1 MANIPF
7 TNATDYRTPEGAA
20 NYLEMPDFS
29 SAAGAVGEGLSRI
42 GEAVGQYAEQQQK
55 QDDLTAVSSAMNKLQ
70 AHVRNAQ
77 YGDPTAQPGTPEA
90 SGYFGLQ
97 SKAAVDGLGSATQGI
112 DDYRKSL
119 MQGMTGE
126 QMRVFQQS
134 SLSFQNSAFNAMAEH
149 AGRQRQAYQDQ
160 TDQDSLSNLAN
171 IGSGNLNNPGA
182 FARAINSGRN
192 LLQTRMALQ
201 GVPMDSPIAQARLQ
215 QWNDKFFT
223 QAARTATDSN
233 DAIKGQSILDAHRGH
248 MSALAYAQ
256 ASEYIRP
263 HLYRQQGTLGYHA
276 VSGDP
281 ETQPTA
287 IPQGTDPDATFA
299 AMIHLESGGQQ
310 TDAKGAP
317 LTSSKGAVGRAQI
330 MPDTA
335 REVAQQN
342 GIDWDE
348 NRFRTDG
355 NYNQALGQAYFS
367 QLCQKYGGNQTL
379 ACAAYNAGPGNV
391 DKWIKQNG
399 DPRTGA
405 VSDADFVAA
414 IPFDETRNYV
424 SRAGSAQS
432 APNDPPS
439 HTAPDWNAR
448 EVAISKLPI
457 ADEAKTYAYS
467 LLSRDKSIWEATTA
481 TQRGQLADSLKDLG
495 SAYAHGNTTNDI
507 PEAQIRQLQEPEQAE
522 RTIQSLQIMR
532 QGADEANALRFAPP
546 DQVAA
551 AMQRDTD
558 AMRNGEAISAYQK
571 RVQVANMRNAVIT
584 QRMEAMKKDPATYVA
599 SAPGMQQAAQAV
611 QAAQQSGD
619 PAQVAQAQQA
629 YAVQSMAMQRYL
641 APNQTPRILTN
652 DQVTAAVHTL
662 TSVDPS
668 KQDVVPIINAM
679 EQQYGQHFPQV
690 MGEMVRVGK
699 LPEPYQIMANMT
711 APGQFAGREM
721 YQRDLPLK
729 VEDLEKNVG
738 PDKLARIKPAGGVD
752 PIANKM
758 APFRTSAQWQAGG
771 IDLSNMVHDAIYRQA
786 LSYASR
792 GAGATQAIQ
801 HAWDDVVNS
810 KYDFSGTIR
819 APKGM
824 LGAVQTAG
832 KYYLQNLG
840 EKDISMPLTLRGLT
854 QHDVN
859 SYTLDRVKSQG
870 MMIMNP
876 DETGYNIVVPTDV
889 PGINRTI
896 VDPTGQPLTMT
907 LDGIRSGD
915 YLPKA
920 GPGSHGIA
928 RSNAEY
934 YRQQAQTAYA
944 QNNPGAN

>member
-55 QDDLTAVSSAMNKLQ
+55 QDNLTAVSSAMNKLQ

-112 DDYRKSL
+112 NDYRKSL

-215 QWNDKFFT
+215 QWNDQFFT
-223 QAARTATDSN
+223 QAAQSATNNN
-233 DAIKGQSILDAHRGH
+233 DAIKAQSILDANRGN
-248 MSALAYAQ
+248 MSAPTYAQ
-256 ASEYIRP
+256 ASEQNRP
-263 HLYRQQGTLGYHA
+263 HLYRQQGTMGYHA
-276 VSGDP
+276 VSGEP
-281 ETQPTA
+281 ETQAVA

-310 TDAKGAP
+310 MDAKGNTI
-317 LTSSKGAVGRAQI
+317 TSGKGAVGRAQL

-335 REVAQQN
+335 RQVAQSV
-342 GIDWDE
+342 GLPWDE
-348 NRFRTDG
+348 TRFRQDG
-355 NYNQALGQAYFS
+355 AYNQALGQAYFS

-391 DKWIKQNG
+391 DRWVKDIG
-399 DPRTGA
+399 DPRTGGI
-405 VSDADFVAA
+405 SDADFVAA
-414 IPFDETRNYV
+414 IPFNETRNYV
-424 SRAGSAQS
+424 SRAGAAQS
-432 APNDPPS
+432 APNEPPS

-457 ADEAKTYAYS
+457 ADESKTYAYS
-467 LLSRDKSIWEATTA
+467 RLRQEKSIWEATTA
-481 TQRGQLADSLKDLG
+481 TQRGQLADSLRDLG

-507 PEAQIRQLQEPEQAE
+507 PEAQIRQLQEPDQAE
-522 RTIQSLQIMR
+522 RTIQGLQVMR

-558 AMRNGEAISAYQK
+558 AMRNGEDIGSYQR
-571 RVQVANMRNAVIT
+571 RVQVASMRNAVIT

-599 SAPGMQQAAQAV
+599 SAPVMQQAAQAV

-619 PAQVAQAQQA
+619 PAQMAQAQQA
-629 YAVQSMAMQRYL
+629 YATQSMAMQRYL
-641 APNQTPRILTN
+641 APSQTPRILTN
-652 DQVTAAVHTL
+652 DQVQALCQKISSA
-662 TSVDPS
+662 DPA
-668 KQDVVPIINAM
+668 KEDIGQTMDGIAR
-679 EQQYGQHFPQV
+679 QYGQQWPKAF
-690 MGEMVRVGK
+690 GELVQNGK
-699 LPEPYQIMANMT
+699 LPPDYQVLANMDT
-711 APGQFAGREM
+711 ADQTMARADFQRAVQAGTMPQLQEAAGQAASNI
-721 YQRDLPLK
+721 LPK
-729 VEDLEKNVG
+729 GGDDPVEDQ
-738 PDKLARIKPAGGVD
+738 LAAFRATTINSSGGD
-752 PIANKM
+752 ALY
-758 APFRTSAQWQAGG
+758 RT
-771 IDLSNMVHDAIYRQA
+771 VHDATKRLA
-786 LSYASR
+786 LYYIAHGQDSSTALTNAVD
-792 GAGATQAIQ
+792 GII
-801 HAWDDVVNS
+801 NS
-810 KYDFSGTIR
+810 KYDISGSMR
-819 APKGM
+819 VPKGM
-824 LGAVQTAG
+824 LPAARTATASVLSSLRPSDLAPIPGTAPSLTDQDRRDFGISAARAGGQWVPNNDESGLVLVIPPRNGATPYVMRR
-832 KYYLQNLG
+832 
-840 EKDISMPLTLRGLT
+840 KDGSPVTVT
-854 QHDVN
+854 FD
-859 SYTLDRVKSQG
+859 G
-870 MMIMNP
+870 M
-876 DETGYNIVVPTDV
+876 
-889 PGINRTI
+889 
-896 VDPTGQPLTMT
+896 
-907 LDGIRSGD
+907 RSGQYGKGGSSAP
-915 YLPKA
+915 YL
-920 GPGSHGIA
+920 GSLNTVQSG
-928 RSNAEY
+928 
-934 YRQQAQTAYA
+934 
-944 QNNPGAN
+944 GLG

>member
-90 SGYFGLQ
+90 NGYFGLQ
-97 SKAAVDGLGSATQGI
+97 SKAAVDGLGPATQGI

-201 GVPMDSPIAQARLQ
+201 GVPIDSPIAQARLQ
-215 QWNDKFFT
+215 QWNDQFFT
-223 QAARTATDSN
+223 QAAQSATNNN
-233 DAIKGQSILDAHRGH
+233 DAIKAQSILDANRGN
-248 MSALAYAQ
+248 MSAPAYAQ
-256 ASEYIRP
+256 ASEQNRP
-263 HLYRQQGTLGYHA
+263 HLYRQQGTMGYHA
-276 VSGDP
+276 VSGEP
-281 ETQPTA
+281 ETQAVA

-310 TDAKGAP
+310 MDAKGNTI
-317 LTSSKGAVGRAQI
+317 TSGKGAVGRAQL

-335 REVAQQN
+335 RQVAQSV
-342 GIDWDE
+342 GLPWDE
-348 NRFRTDG
+348 TRFRQDG
-355 NYNQALGQAYFS
+355 AYNQALGQAYFS

-391 DKWIKQNG
+391 DRWVKDIG
-399 DPRTGA
+399 DPRTGGI
-405 VSDADFVAA
+405 SDADFVAA
-414 IPFDETRNYV
+414 IPFNETRNYV
-424 SRAGSAQS
+424 SRAGAAQR

-439 HTAPDWNAR
+439 RTAPDWNAR

-457 ADEAKTYAYS
+457 ADEAKAYAYS

-481 TQRGQLADSLKDLG
+481 TQRGQLADSLRDLG

-507 PEAQIRQLQEPEQAE
+507 PEAQIRQLQEPDQAE
-522 RTIQSLQIMR
+522 RTIQGLQVMR

-558 AMRNGEAISAYQK
+558 AMRNGEDIGSYQR
-571 RVQVANMRNAVIT
+571 RVQVASMRNAVIT
-584 QRMEAMKKDPATYVA
+584 QRMEVMKKDPATYVA
-599 SAPGMQQAAQAV
+599 SAPVMQQAAQAV
-611 QAAQQSGD
+611 HAAQQSGD
-619 PAQVAQAQQA
+619 PAQMAQAQQA
-629 YAVQSMAMQRYL
+629 YAAQSMAMQRYL

-652 DQVTAAVHTL
+652 DQVQALSQKISSA
-662 TSVDPS
+662 DPA
-668 KQDVVPIINAM
+668 KEDIGQTMDGIAR
-679 EQQYGQHFPQV
+679 QYGQQWPKAF
-690 MGEMVRVGK
+690 GELVQNGK
-699 LPEPYQIMANMT
+699 LPPDYQVLANMDT
-711 APGQFAGREM
+711 ADQTMARADFQRALQAGTMPQLQEAAGQAASNI
-721 YQRDLPLK
+721 LPK
-729 VEDLEKNVG
+729 GGDDPVEDQ
-738 PDKLARIKPAGGVD
+738 LAAFRATTVNSSGGD
-752 PIANKM
+752 ALY
-758 APFRTSAQWQAGG
+758 RT
-771 IDLSNMVHDAIYRQA
+771 VHDATKRLA
-786 LSYASR
+786 LYYIAHGQDSGTALTNAVD
-792 GAGATQAIQ
+792 GVI
-801 HAWDDVVNS
+801 NS
-810 KYDFSGTIR
+810 KYDISGSMR
-819 APKGM
+819 VPKGM
-824 LGAVQTAG
+824 LPAARTATASV
-832 KYYLQNLG
+832 L
-840 EKDISMPLTLRGLT
+840 SSLRPSDLAPIPGTAPGLT
-854 QHDVN
+854 DQ
-859 SYTLDRVKSQG
+859 DRK
-870 MMIMNP
+870 
-876 DETGYNIVVPTDV
+876 DF
-889 PGINRTI
+889 GISAA
-896 VDPTGQPLTMT
+896 
-907 LDGIRSGD
+907 RSGGQWVPNND
-915 YLPKA
+915 ESGLVLVIPPRNGATPYVMRRKDGSPVTVTFDGMRSGQYGKGGGSAPYL
-920 GPGSHGIA
+920 GSLNTVQSG
-928 RSNAEY
+928 
-934 YRQQAQTAYA
+934 
-944 QNNPGAN
+944 GLG

>member
-1 MANIPF
+1 
-7 TNATDYRTPEGAA
+7 
-20 NYLEMPDFS
+20 
-29 SAAGAVGEGLSRI
+29 LSRI

-201 GVPMDSPIAQARLQ
+201 GVPMDSPIAQAKLQ
-215 QWNDKFFT
+215 QWNDQFFT
-223 QAARTATDSN
+223 QAAQSATNNN
-233 DAIKGQSILDAHRGH
+233 DAIKAQSILDANRSN
-248 MSALAYAQ
+248 MSAPAYAQ
-256 ASEYIRP
+256 ASEQNRP
-263 HLYRQQGTLGYHA
+263 HLYRQQGTMGYHA
-276 VSGDP
+276 VSGEP
-281 ETQPTA
+281 ETQAVA

-310 TDAKGAP
+310 TDAKGNP
-317 LTSSKGAVGRAQI
+317 ITSGKGAVGNAQL

-335 REVAQQN
+335 RQVAQSV
-342 GIDWDE
+342 GLPWDE
-348 NRFRTDG
+348 TRFRQDG
-355 NYNQALGQAYFS
+355 AYNQALGQAYFS

-391 DKWIKQNG
+391 DRWVKDIG
-399 DPRTGA
+399 DPRTGGI
-405 VSDADFVAA
+405 SDADFVAA
-414 IPFDETRNYV
+414 IPFNETRNYV
-424 SRAGSAQS
+424 SRAGAAQN

-467 LLSRDKSIWEATTA
+467 LLGRDRSIWEATTA
-481 TQRGQLADSLKDLG
+481 TQRGQLADSLRDLG

-507 PEAQIRQLQEPEQAE
+507 PEAQIRQLQEPDQAE
-522 RTIQSLQIMR
+522 RTIQGLQVMR

-546 DQVAA
+546 DQVSA

-558 AMRNGEAISAYQK
+558 AMRNGEDIGSYRR
-571 RVQVANMRNAVIT
+571 RVQVASMRNAVIT

-599 SAPGMQQAAQAV
+599 SVPVMQQAAQAV

-619 PAQVAQAQQA
+619 PAQMVQAQQA
-629 YAVQSMAMQRYL
+629 YATQSMAMQRYL

-652 DQVTAAVHTL
+652 DQVQALSQKISSA
-662 TSVDPS
+662 DPA
-668 KQDVVPIINAM
+668 KEDIGQTMDGIAR
-679 EQQYGQHFPQV
+679 QYGQQWPKAF
-690 MGEMVRVGK
+690 GELVQNGK
-699 LPEPYQIMANMT
+699 LPPDYQVLANMDT
-711 APGQFAGREM
+711 ADQTMARADFQRAVQAGTIPQLQEAAGQAASNI
-721 YQRDLPLK
+721 LPK
-729 VEDLEKNVG
+729 GGDDPVEDQ
-738 PDKLARIKPAGGVD
+738 LAAFRATTVNSSGGDTLYRTVHEATKRLALYYIAHGQDSSTALTNAVD
-752 PIANKM
+752 
-758 APFRTSAQWQAGG
+758 G
-771 IDLSNMVHDAIYRQA
+771 II
-786 LSYASR
+786 
-792 GAGATQAIQ
+792 
-801 HAWDDVVNS
+801 NS
-810 KYDFSGTIR
+810 KYDISGSMR
-819 APKGM
+819 VPKGM
-824 LGAVQTAG
+824 LPAARMATASV
-832 KYYLQNLG
+832 L
-840 EKDISMPLTLRGLT
+840 SSLRPSDLAPIPGTAPGLT
-854 QHDVN
+854 DQ
-859 SYTLDRVKSQG
+859 DRRDFGISAARAGGQWVPNNDESGLVLVIPPRNGATPYVMRRKDGSPVTVTFDG
-870 MMIMNP
+870 M
-876 DETGYNIVVPTDV
+876 
-889 PGINRTI
+889 
-896 VDPTGQPLTMT
+896 
-907 LDGIRSGD
+907 RSGQYGKGGSSAP
-915 YLPKA
+915 YL
-920 GPGSHGIA
+920 GSLNTVQSG
-928 RSNAEY
+928 
-934 YRQQAQTAYA
+934 
-944 QNNPGAN
+944 GLG

>member
-29 SAAGAVGEGLSRI
+29 SAAGAVGEGLGRI

-70 AHVRNAQ
+70 SHVRNAQ

-215 QWNDKFFT
+215 QWNDQFFT
-223 QAARTATDSN
+223 QAAQSATNNN
-233 DAIKGQSILDAHRGH
+233 DAIKAQSILDANRGN
-248 MSALAYAQ
+248 MSAPAYAQ
-256 ASEYIRP
+256 ASEQNRP
-263 HLYRQQGTLGYHA
+263 HLYRQQGTMGYHA
-276 VSGDP
+276 VSGEP
-281 ETQPTA
+281 ETQAVA

-310 TDAKGAP
+310 MDAKGNTI
-317 LTSSKGAVGRAQI
+317 TSGKGAVGRAQL

-335 REVAQQN
+335 RQVAQSV
-342 GIDWDE
+342 GLPWDE
-348 NRFRTDG
+348 TRFRQDG
-355 NYNQALGQAYFS
+355 AYNQALGQAYFS

-391 DKWIKQNG
+391 DRWVKDIG
-399 DPRTGA
+399 DPRTGGI
-405 VSDADFVAA
+405 SDADFVAA
-414 IPFDETRNYV
+414 IPFNETRNYV
-424 SRAGSAQS
+424 SRAGAAQS
-432 APNDPPS
+432 APNEPPS

-457 ADEAKTYAYS
+457 ADEAKAYAYS
-467 LLSRDKSIWEATTA
+467 LLGRDRSIWEATTA
-481 TQRGQLADSLKDLG
+481 TQRGQLADSLRDLG

-507 PEAQIRQLQEPEQAE
+507 PEAQIRQLQEPDQAE
-522 RTIQSLQIMR
+522 RTIQGLQVMR

-558 AMRNGEAISAYQK
+558 AMRNGEDIGSYQR
-571 RVQVANMRNAVIT
+571 RVQVASMRNAVIT

-599 SAPGMQQAAQAV
+599 SAPVMQQAAQAV

-619 PAQVAQAQQA
+619 PAQMAQAQQA
-629 YAVQSMAMQRYL
+629 YAAQSMAMQRYL

-652 DQVTAAVHTL
+652 DQVQALSQKISSA
-662 TSVDPS
+662 DPA
-668 KQDVVPIINAM
+668 KEDIGQTMDGIAR
-679 EQQYGQHFPQV
+679 QYGQQWPKAF
-690 MGEMVRVGK
+690 GELVQNGK
-699 LPEPYQIMANMT
+699 LPPDYQVLANMDT
-711 APGQFAGREM
+711 ADQTMARADFQRALQAGTIPQSQEAAE
-721 YQRDLPLK
+721 QAAGNILPK
-729 VEDLEKNVG
+729 GGDDPVEDQ
-738 PDKLARIKPAGGVD
+738 LAAFRATTVNSSGGD
-752 PIANKM
+752 TLY
-758 APFRTSAQWQAGG
+758 RT
-771 IDLSNMVHDAIYRQA
+771 VHDATKRLA
-786 LSYASR
+786 LYYIAHGQDSSTALTNAVD
-792 GAGATQAIQ
+792 GII
-801 HAWDDVVNS
+801 NS
-810 KYDFSGTIR
+810 KYDISGSMR
-819 APKGM
+819 VPKGM
-824 LGAVQTAG
+824 LPAARMATASV
-832 KYYLQNLG
+832 L
-840 EKDISMPLTLRGLT
+840 SSLRPSDLAPIPGTAPGLT
-854 QHDVN
+854 DQ
-859 SYTLDRVKSQG
+859 DRRDFGISAARAGGQWVPNNDESGLVLVIPPRNGATPYVMRRKDGSPVTVTFDG
-870 MMIMNP
+870 M
-876 DETGYNIVVPTDV
+876 
-889 PGINRTI
+889 
-896 VDPTGQPLTMT
+896 
-907 LDGIRSGD
+907 RSGQYGKGGGSAP
-915 YLPKA
+915 YL
-920 GPGSHGIA
+920 GSLNTVQSG
-928 RSNAEY
+928 
-934 YRQQAQTAYA
+934 
-944 QNNPGAN
+944 GLG

>member
-1 MANIPF
+1 VANIPF

-29 SAAGAVGEGLSRI
+29 SAAGAVGEGLGRI

-70 AHVRNAQ
+70 SHVRNAQ

-215 QWNDKFFT
+215 QWNDQFFT
-223 QAARTATDSN
+223 QAAQSATNNN
-233 DAIKGQSILDAHRGH
+233 DAIKAQSILDANRGN
-248 MSALAYAQ
+248 MSAPAYAQ
-256 ASEYIRP
+256 ASEQNRP
-263 HLYRQQGTLGYHA
+263 HLYRQQGTMGYHA
-276 VSGDP
+276 VSGEP
-281 ETQPTA
+281 ETQAVA

-310 TDAKGAP
+310 MDAKGNTI
-317 LTSSKGAVGRAQI
+317 TSGKGAVGKAQL

-335 REVAQQN
+335 RQVAQSV
-342 GIDWDE
+342 GLPWDE
-348 NRFRTDG
+348 TRFRQDG
-355 NYNQALGQAYFS
+355 AYNQALGQAYFS

-391 DKWIKQNG
+391 DRWVKDIG
-399 DPRTGA
+399 DPRTGGI
-405 VSDADFVAA
+405 SDADFVAA
-414 IPFDETRNYV
+414 IPFNETRNYV
-424 SRAGSAQS
+424 SRAGAAQS
-432 APNDPPS
+432 APNEPPS

-457 ADEAKTYAYS
+457 ADEAKAYAYS
-467 LLSRDKSIWEATTA
+467 LLGRDRSIWEATTA
-481 TQRGQLADSLKDLG
+481 TQRGQLADSLRDLG

-507 PEAQIRQLQEPEQAE
+507 PESQIRQLQEPDQAE
-522 RTIQSLQIMR
+522 RTIQGLQVMR

-558 AMRNGEAISAYQK
+558 AMRNGEDIGSYQR
-571 RVQVANMRNAVIT
+571 RVQVASMRNAVIT

-599 SAPGMQQAAQAV
+599 SAPVMQQAAQAV
-611 QAAQQSGD
+611 HAAQQSGD
-619 PAQVAQAQQA
+619 PAQMAQAQQA
-629 YAVQSMAMQRYL
+629 YAAQSMAMQHYL

-652 DQVTAAVHTL
+652 DQVQVLSQKISSA
-662 TSVDPS
+662 DPA
-668 KQDVVPIINAM
+668 KEDIGQTMDGIAR
-679 EQQYGQHFPQV
+679 QYGQQWPKAF
-690 MGEMVRVGK
+690 GELVQNGK
-699 LPEPYQIMANMT
+699 LPPDYQVLANMDT
-711 APGQFAGREM
+711 ADQTMARADFQRAVQAGTMPQLQEAAGQAASNI
-721 YQRDLPLK
+721 LPK
-729 VEDLEKNVG
+729 GGDDPVEDQ
-738 PDKLARIKPAGGVD
+738 LAAFRATTVNSSGGD
-752 PIANKM
+752 TLY
-758 APFRTSAQWQAGG
+758 RT
-771 IDLSNMVHDAIYRQA
+771 VHDATKRLA
-786 LSYASR
+786 LYYIAHGQDSSTALTNAVD
-792 GAGATQAIQ
+792 GII
-801 HAWDDVVNS
+801 NS
-810 KYDFSGTIR
+810 KYDISGSMR
-819 APKGM
+819 VPKGM
-824 LGAVQTAG
+824 LPAARTATASV
-832 KYYLQNLG
+832 L
-840 EKDISMPLTLRGLT
+840 SSLRPSDLAPIPGTAPGLT
-854 QHDVN
+854 DQ
-859 SYTLDRVKSQG
+859 DRR
-870 MMIMNP
+870 
-876 DETGYNIVVPTDV
+876 DF
-889 PGINRTI
+889 GISAA
-896 VDPTGQPLTMT
+896 
-907 LDGIRSGD
+907 RSGGQWVPNND
-915 YLPKA
+915 ESGLVLVIPPRNGATPYVMRRKDGSPVTVTFDGMRSGQYGKGGSSA
-920 GPGSHGIA
+920 PYPGSLNTVQSG
-928 RSNAEY
+928 
-934 YRQQAQTAYA
+934 
-944 QNNPGAN
+944 GLG

>member
-201 GVPMDSPIAQARLQ
+201 GVPMDSPIAQAKLQ
-215 QWNDKFFT
+215 QWNDQFFT
-223 QAARTATDSN
+223 QAAQSATNNN
-233 DAIKGQSILDAHRGH
+233 DAIKAQSILDANRSN
-248 MSALAYAQ
+248 MSAPAYAQ
-256 ASEYIRP
+256 ASEQNRP
-263 HLYRQQGTLGYHA
+263 HLYRQQGTMGYHA
-276 VSGDP
+276 VSGEP
-281 ETQPTA
+281 ETQAVA

-310 TDAKGAP
+310 TDAKGNP
-317 LTSSKGAVGRAQI
+317 ITSGKGAVGNAQL

-335 REVAQQN
+335 RQVAQSV
-342 GIDWDE
+342 GLPWDE
-348 NRFRTDG
+348 TRFRQDG
-355 NYNQALGQAYFS
+355 AYNQALGQAYFS

-391 DKWIKQNG
+391 DRWVKDIG
-399 DPRTGA
+399 DPRTGGI
-405 VSDADFVAA
+405 SDADFVAA
-414 IPFDETRNYV
+414 IPFNETRNYV
-424 SRAGSAQS
+424 SRAGAAQN

-467 LLSRDKSIWEATTA
+467 LLGRDRSIWEATTA
-481 TQRGQLADSLKDLG
+481 TQRGQLADSLRDLG
-495 SAYAHGNTTNDI
+495 SAYAHGNPTNDI
-507 PEAQIRQLQEPEQAE
+507 PEAQIRQLQEPDQAE
-522 RTIQSLQIMR
+522 RTIQGLQVMR

-546 DQVAA
+546 DQVSA

-558 AMRNGEAISAYQK
+558 AMRNGEDIGSYRR
-571 RVQVANMRNAVIT
+571 RVQVASMRNAVIT

-599 SAPGMQQAAQAV
+599 SVPVMQQAAQAV

-619 PAQVAQAQQA
+619 PAQMVQAQQA
-629 YAVQSMAMQRYL
+629 YATQSMAMQRYL

-652 DQVTAAVHTL
+652 DQVQALSQKISSA
-662 TSVDPS
+662 DPA
-668 KQDVVPIINAM
+668 KEDIGQTMDGIAR
-679 EQQYGQHFPQV
+679 QYGQQWPKAF
-690 MGEMVRVGK
+690 GELVQNGK
-699 LPEPYQIMANMT
+699 LPPDYQVLANMDT
-711 APGQFAGREM
+711 ADQTMARADFQRAVQAGTIPQLQEAAGQAASNI
-721 YQRDLPLK
+721 LPK
-729 VEDLEKNVG
+729 GGDDPVEDQ
-738 PDKLARIKPAGGVD
+738 LAAFRATTVNSSGGDTLYRTVHEATKRLALYYIAHGQDSSTALTNAVD
-752 PIANKM
+752 
-758 APFRTSAQWQAGG
+758 G
-771 IDLSNMVHDAIYRQA
+771 II
-786 LSYASR
+786 
-792 GAGATQAIQ
+792 
-801 HAWDDVVNS
+801 NS
-810 KYDFSGTIR
+810 KYDISGSMR
-819 APKGM
+819 VPKGM
-824 LGAVQTAG
+824 LPAARMATASV
-832 KYYLQNLG
+832 L
-840 EKDISMPLTLRGLT
+840 SSLRPSDLAPIPGTAPGLT
-854 QHDVN
+854 DQ
-859 SYTLDRVKSQG
+859 DRRDFGISAARAGGQWVPNNDESGLVLVIPPRNGATPYVMRRKDGSPVTVTFDG
-870 MMIMNP
+870 M
-876 DETGYNIVVPTDV
+876 
-889 PGINRTI
+889 
-896 VDPTGQPLTMT
+896 
-907 LDGIRSGD
+907 RSGQYGKGGSSAP
-915 YLPKA
+915 YL
-920 GPGSHGIA
+920 GSLNTVQSGGLGLSLIHI
-928 RSNAEY
+928 
-934 YRQQAQTAYA
+934 
-944 QNNPGAN
+944 